1 MPTKVHLI
9 LDVWRYNINLL
20 IIQTRNKGG
29 LFWLLSCM
37 TQLTDGVSHYLN
49 LWWPPSI
56 RLNGIT
62 RLEWQYHC
70 LCQSTGLIVG
80 LHPANERQHYFIATS
95 LIGWVQAYNQPWS
108 SLLYLPFSFWGVSYH
123 RYVIWHSHWSPILD
137 RRSARGTNI
146 MHKVREVAKS
156 WWYSE
161 QVPVTALHKL
171 VDRDVTIH
179 FGYNTIRIAI
189 HGLRYSCDTIHF
201 PWPQH
206 WEWDSQ
212 WQPGVRRPV
221 IRSTAHSWLVLIS
234 LTILKVMSFQACFC
248 VANVKCTVVCMKVLQ
263 VIGMYSES

>member
-1 MPTKVHLI
+1 M
-9 LDVWRYNINLL
+9 
-20 IIQTRNKGG
+20 QTRNKGG

-80 LHPANERQHYFIATS
+80 LHPANERQHYFITTS
-95 LIGWVQAYNQPWS
+95 LIGWAQAYNQPWS

-189 HGLRYSCDTIHF
+189 HGLRYSCDMIHF

-221 IRSTAHSWLVLIS
+221 IRSTAHSWLVLPGNLTDDIESDVIS
-234 LTILKVMSFQACFC
+234 SMFLCCKCEMYCCLHESFTGYWYVQRIIVYCYLK
-248 VANVKCTVVCMKVLQ
+248 K
-263 VIGMYSES
+263 MYRDE